1 MTVLKRSNES
11 LRMINNVVLIA
22 LITPNNMY
30 GDTSLYPPR
39 EIGVEKI
46 CNGCLISRMGAIRRE
61 MGDSAHSIADG
72 TLELAGKCW
81 TFGVRFPRDSSF
93 AAELSLFYER

>member
-22 LITPNNMY
+22 LITPNHMY

-39 EIGVEKI
+39 EIGVEKFV
-46 CNGCLISRMGAIRRE
+46 MDA
-61 MGDSAHSIADG
+61 
-72 TLELAGKCW
+72 
-81 TFGVRFPRDSSF
+81 
-93 AAELSLFYER
+93 